1 MNTTLQERAR
11 AAGPAPSRRHFI
23 AWCLAVL
30 AGAAVLFSLIHRY
43 AADYPL
49 ALDITK
55 GAIASSAVLGLLY
68 EARRG
73 RQRRPIAERWKKRAA
88 FGVSAVAVVAYFEGF
103 HFAYPSFYHRWEH
116 YHYYLGAKYFPEMAY
131 DDLYKCTVIA
141 QDELGVVAYTDERTG
156 QPITIDMSAEVREP
170 DKKIRNLGVDN
181 LLISVGGLLEHP
193 ETCKAHFS
201 PERWGAFKADVR
213 FFRTASEKGYWE
225 DMAKDHGYNPPPVWT
240 IMGRILAELHP
251 ATTGYLQLLASFDIA
266 YLFGVFAALYWAF
279 GWRVCAVAVIF
290 WACQSPAPFFWTGGG
305 FLRHDWLFFLV
316 LSACLLRKKHFK
328 LAGASMVYAGLLRV
342 FPGIAVIGWL
352 TVAGSYLF
360 RHKRMAPS
368 HVQVLIGGVLAA
380 AVLIPVS
387 IAVAGK
393 DSYQQFYEH
402 TLKVHDKT
410 PVTNHMGLRVLVAHR
425 FGTGVESG
433 RMKYTKDITLAD
445 PFEVWKRMRSERYE
459 EHRGVAYA
467 LIAASFAIFV
477 HVARRVRSLWVGQ
490 CLAQVFI
497 ILLSQITC
505 YYYVFMILSAPLTRS
520 RRRLEVPL
528 LGLAALS
535 QGIWRWSSWNDDRYT
550 VLTVAMLAFCYFL
563 LYTFARKARRGR
575 ARVVDGPRA
584 PSQRFPTS

>member
-11 AAGPAPSRRHFI
+11 AAGPAPGRLPFI

-30 AGAAVLFSLIHRY
+30 AGTAALFSLIHRY

-55 GAIASSAVLGLLY
+55 GAIASSAALALLY
-68 EARRG
+68 EAGRV

-88 FGVSAVAVVAYFEGF
+88 FAFSAMAVVAYFDGF
-103 HFAYPSFYHRWEH
+103 RFAYPSFYHRWEH

-141 QDELGVVAYTDERTG
+141 QDELGVVTYTDERTG

-181 LLISVGGLLEHP
+181 LLIPVGGLLEHP
-193 ETCKAHFS
+193 EACKARFS
-201 PERWGAFKADVR
+201 PERWEAFKADVR

-240 IMGRILAELHP
+240 IMGRVLAELHP
-251 ATTGYLQLLASFDIA
+251 ATTGYLQLLAGFDIA
-266 YLFGVFAALYWAF
+266 YLLGMFAALAWAF

-290 WACQSPAPFFWTGGG
+290 WGCQSPAPFFWTGGG
-305 FLRHDWLFFLV
+305 FLRNDWLFFLV
-316 LSACLLRKKHFK
+316 LSACLVRKRYFK
-328 LAGASMVYAGLLRV
+328 LAGASMVYAGLLRI

-352 TVAGSYLF
+352 VVAGSYLL

-387 IAVAGK
+387 VAVAGR
-393 DSYQQFYEH
+393 DSYRQFYEH
-402 TLKVHDKT
+402 TLQVHDQT

-433 RMKYTKDITLAD
+433 RMKYTKDVTLGD
-445 PFEVWKRMRSERYE
+445 PFEVWKRMRSERYAR
-459 EHRGVAYA
+459 HRTVAYGI
-467 LIAASFAIFV
+467 IAASFALFV
-477 HVARRVRSLWVGQ
+477 YAARRVRSLWVGQ

-505 YYYVFMILSAPLTRS
+505 YYYVFMVLSAPLTRL

-535 QGIWRWSSWNDDRYT
+535 QGLWRWSSWNDDRYT

-563 LYTFARKARRGR
+563 LYTFARKAPRGR
-575 ARVVDGPRA
+575 ARVPLPAR
-584 PSQRFPTS
+584 PEM